1 MFVLLR
7 RKSKQKIAYT
17 LLYSNNFRYFNK
29 RKGFKVKT
37 IGISYVFSLFLS
49 EMTNQVLSVIRES
62 FFWYLTQRHQDA
74 EIINLCVFVFN
85 FLISLIPNLWPL
97 TFNSNYYHNTEA
109 AILRIEATRSASV
122 GLFFAFW

>member
-49 EMTNQVLSVIRES
+49 EMTNQPLLSFMDYLFYFKRKDTKLHIAREIIRLCES
-62 FFWYLTQRHQDA
+62 FVIDA
-74 EIINLCVFVFN
+74 SIF
-85 FLISLIPNLWPL
+85 FLNIGIYIPRY
-97 TFNSNYYHNTEA
+97 T
-109 AILRIEATRSASV
+109 I
-122 GLFFAFW
+122 

>member
-37 IGISYVFSLFLS
+37 IGISYVFSLYLS
-49 EMTNQVLSVIRES
+49 EMTNQPLLS
-62 FFWYLTQRHQDA
+62 FMDYLFISNAKSLSRK
-74 EIINLCVFVFN
+74 VFN
-85 FLISLIPNLWPL
+85 LWVFASLR
-97 TFNSNYYHNTEA
+97 FNFQLSL
-109 AILRIEATRSASV
+109 AIA
-122 GLFFAFW
+122 

>member
-49 EMTNQVLSVIRES
+49 EMTNQVLFAIHGLS
-62 FFWYLTQRHQDA
+62 FLFQTQRHEDA

-85 FLISLIPNLWPL
+85 FLIS
-97 TFNSNYYHNTEA
+97 
-109 AILRIEATRSASV
+109 
-122 GLFFAFW
+122 

>member
-29 RKGFKVKT
+29 IEGFKVKT
-37 IGISYVFSLFLS
+37 IGISYVFILFLS

-62 FFWYLTQRHQDA
+62 FFFD
-74 EIINLCVFVFN
+74 I
-85 FLISLIPNLWPL
+85 
-97 TFNSNYYHNTEA
+97 
-109 AILRIEATRSASV
+109 
-122 GLFFAFW
+122 